1 MGKEG
6 IARDV
11 MFHMQPRAICV
22 ANKKNG
28 DVYADVPSDVFS
40 LNLVQKVNENE
51 NLLVNGCVERWGDG
65 GVMIADRKVGVIR

>member
-11 MFHMQPRAICV
+11 MFHMQPRAIGV

-40 LNLVQKVNENE
+40 LNLVQKANENE
-51 NLLVNGCVERWGDG
+51 NLLANDCV
-65 GVMIADRKVGVIR
+65 K